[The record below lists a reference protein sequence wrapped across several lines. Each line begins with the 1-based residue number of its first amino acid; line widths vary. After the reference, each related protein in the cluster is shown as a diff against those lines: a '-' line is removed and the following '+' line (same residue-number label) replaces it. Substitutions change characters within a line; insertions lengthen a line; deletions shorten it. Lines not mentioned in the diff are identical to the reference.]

1 MVGAW
6 PRNRPGCCTNNALS
20 SNLIDGKVVLMND
33 PGVMAGRDLDQLRR
47 NLELSPT
54 ERVDKMLSLYN
65 QLREIRGVAIPE
77 GRRTATLQAID
88 ALADGP
94 MRSA

>member
-1 MVGAW
+1 MLYKTT
-6 PRNRPGCCTNNALS
+6 PS
-20 SNLIDGKVVLMND
+20 SDLTDGRVMRMND
-33 PGVMAGRDLDQLRR
+33 PGVMAGSELDQLRR
-47 NLELSPT
+47 NLELTPT

-77 GRRTATLQAID
+77 DRRTATLQAID

-94 MRSA
+94 VRSA